1 MFAQAGD
8 RLVIHGHHV
17 GESDR
22 EAEILEVR
30 HEDGSPPYVVR
41 WSDGQEGLVFPGPD
55 ASVQHT
61 EGGTPG

>member
-61 EGGTPG
+61 EGGKPG